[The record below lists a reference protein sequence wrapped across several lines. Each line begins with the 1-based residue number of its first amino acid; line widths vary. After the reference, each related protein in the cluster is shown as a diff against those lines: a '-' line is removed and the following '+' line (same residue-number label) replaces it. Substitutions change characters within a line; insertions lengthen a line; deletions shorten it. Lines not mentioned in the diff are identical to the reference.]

1 MPILCQFDVKMPLRN
16 LHFFNMSL
24 TPPPLLNNVLK
35 KMHYRYR
42 EGHPLLARSQKG
54 FFDFSDTIFP
64 ICIYC
69 VCVKS
74 LLCTKSPDDDMMTI
88 LWSCGTHTYRNTWQ
102 NVSAYRSKHKR
113 AKDVLH
119 SGLST
124 ECKCIIILN
133 KIRRQINLTCEL
145 LCTLYL
151 MCVTRWTRLI
161 VHETH
166 FHEMNLQNTIS

>member
-1 MPILCQFDVKMPLRN
+1 MGRAKGRIPLPN
-16 LHFFNMSL
+16 LMIFWKNSKRPLTVSKRFF
-24 TPPPLLNNVLK
+24 
-35 KMHYRYR
+35 Y
-42 EGHPLLARSQKG
+42 
-54 FFDFSDTIFP
+54 FSYTIFP
-64 ICIYC
+64 RCMYRAC
-69 VCVKS
+69 VRS

-161 VHETH
+161 VHEY
-166 FHEMNLQNTIS
+166 FRNTFSRYESPKHNFIR